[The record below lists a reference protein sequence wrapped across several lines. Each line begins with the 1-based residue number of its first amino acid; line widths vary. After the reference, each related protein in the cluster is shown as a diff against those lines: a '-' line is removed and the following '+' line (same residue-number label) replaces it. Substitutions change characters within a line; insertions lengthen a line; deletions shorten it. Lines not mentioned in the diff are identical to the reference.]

1 MALPPIGPT
10 ATGSPLLDA
19 IGQAI
24 PQIAGGEMLP
34 GASAGAAALPPGPGT
49 PTGPGD
55 EYTVTTPPGE
65 DVMKRERPEPDERR
79 KHLVGSLVDMIKQAK
94 NHWSKTFRKMEDDQ
108 RFCAGQQWPEDPK
121 KLAYNDTYDDDLYV
135 ANITLQHVQKRVA
148 ALYAKNPKAVAK
160 KRQRLLATTWDG
172 SLESLAQAES
182 TVKQAQAALM
192 GMPAGVPGMPP
203 GGPPGAA
210 GAPPGL
216 PPGAGGGEAPPGA
229 PPGASGMP
237 MMPPPPPPMPAP
249 EEMLNAQAVLAD
261 AQAVKQQMQMLNK
274 IGRTLE
280 ILYNYEI
287 SEQIPSFKSAM
298 KMTVRRAATSGVGW
312 TRLGF
317 QRIMGPSPDRDTRL
331 ADMQQQM
338 DLVQRISADIADG
351 EVDIDS
357 ASAEQM
363 RLTMEAIQQEGDIIL
378 REGLQFSWPKSTA
391 IIPDPRVVQ
400 LRDFLGADWVAEEY
414 ILTVNE
420 IKETY
425 QVDVGKAHTTYTRTD
440 TGTDYERARVA
451 WSTSGGTDPHV
462 DEGDS
467 ENCVVWEM
475 YNKRD
480 GLVYVICD
488 GYPDFLREPANP
500 DTYTERFFPW
510 YLTAFNEADG
520 QVYPPSDVSLIR
532 PMQRELNRAR
542 QGLREHRFA
551 NRPKMA
557 YAEGVLSE
565 DDVDVLRMHP
575 VNALIAIAGLQPG
588 QDINQVLQAIK
599 GVPVDPNLYEVN
611 PVFQDLMRAV
621 GDQEADLGGTGGATA
636 TESNIAASAK
646 STALSSAIDDIDDTL
661 TGIARAAGQILLLN
675 MSEEMVKGIVGP
687 GAMWPTLT
695 KAEVSKEI
703 YLEIEAGSSG
713 RPNQAQQLQ
722 NFERLAPILMQLP
735 GVKPQFLAK
744 EAIRRMDD
752 NIDVD
757 EAVAEGLPSV
767 TAMNGGKMPGMPGG
781 GDPNAQGP
789 QGANNNPAAP
799 APRPDSPT
807 PPMKPANGTVGNFN

>member
-1 MALPPIGPT
+1 MAFN
-10 ATGSPLLDA
+10 DVY
-19 IGQAI
+19 
-24 PQIAGGEMLP
+24 
-34 GASAGAAALPPGPGT
+34 
-49 PTGPGD
+49 D
-55 EYTVTTPPGE
+55 E
-65 DVMKRERPEPDERR
+65 
-79 KHLVGSLVDMIKQAK
+79 
-94 NHWSKTFRKMEDDQ
+94 
-108 RFCAGQQWPEDPK
+108 
-121 KLAYNDTYDDDLYV
+121 DLYV

-160 KRQRLLATTWDG
+160 KRPRLLATTWDG
-172 SLESLAQAES
+172 SMESLAQAEA
-182 TVKQAQAALM
+182 TIKQAQAALM
-192 GMPAGVPGMPP
+192 GAPAGVPGMPP
-203 GGPPGAA
+203 GGPPGSPL
-210 GAPPGL
+210 GAPP
-216 PPGAGGGEAPPGA
+216 PGGEAPPGA
-229 PPGASGMP
+229 PPGMPGMP
-237 MMPPPPPPMPAP
+237 MMPAPPPPMPPP
-249 EEMLNAQAVLAD
+249 EEMLNAQAVMAD
-261 AQAVKQQMQMLNK
+261 AQSVKQQMQMLNK

-280 ILYNYEI
+280 ILYSYEV
-287 SEQIPSFKSAM
+287 SEQVPSFKSAM

-312 TRLGF
+312 TRIGF
-317 QRIMGPSPDRDTRL
+317 QRIMGMSPDRDTRL
-331 ADMQQQM
+331 ADMQRQM
-338 DLVQRISADIADG
+338 DLVQRVSADIADG
-351 EVDIDS
+351 ELDTDS
-357 ASAEQM
+357 ASAEEM
-363 RLTMEAIQQEGDIIL
+363 RLAMEAIQQEDEIIL

-391 IIPDPRVVQ
+391 IIVDPRTVQ

-414 ILTVNE
+414 ILTINE

-425 QVDVGKAHTTYTRTD
+425 QVDVGKSHTSYERMD
-440 TGTDYERARVA
+440 TGTDYERARA
-451 WSTSGGTDPHV
+451 SWSTSGEDPNV
-462 DEGDS
+462 DDGDS
-467 ENCVVWEM
+467 DNCVVWEM

-480 GLVYVICD
+480 GLVYILCD
-488 GYPDFLREPANP
+488 GYPDFLREPSAP
-500 DTYTERFFPW
+500 DIFIERFFPW
-510 YLTAFNEADG
+510 FMTAFNEVDG
-520 QVYPPSDVSLIR
+520 RVYPISDVSLIR
-532 PMQRELNRAR
+532 PMQRELNRSR

-646 STALSSAIDDIDDTL
+646 GSALSSAIDDIDDTL

-675 MSEEMVKGIVGP
+675 MSEEMVKNIVGP

-703 YLEIEAGSSG
+703 YLEVEAGSSG

-752 NIDVD
+752 TIDVD

-767 TAMNGGKMPGMPGG
+767 TSMNGGKMPGMPGQ
-781 GDPNAQGP
+781 GDPSAQGP

-799 APRPDSPT
+799 QPRPDAPT
-807 PPMKPANGTVGNFN
+807 APMKPPAGAVGNFN

>member
-10 ATGSPLLDA
+10 ATGSPILDA
-19 IGQAI
+19 LGQMI
-24 PQIAGGEMLP
+24 PQIVGGEMPP
-34 GASAGAAALPPGPGT
+34 GAGMSVGPQPGV

-55 EYTVTTPPGE
+55 EYSHTTPAGE
-65 DVMKRERPEPDERR
+65 NVLQRERPEPDERR
-79 KHLVGSLVDMIKQAK
+79 KHLVGSLSDMIKQAK
-94 NHWSKTFRKMEDDQ
+94 SHWQKTFRKMEDDQ
-108 RFCAGQQWPEDPK
+108 KFCAGAQWPEDPK
-121 KLAYNDTYDDDLYV
+121 KMAFNDVYDEDLYV

-160 KRQRLLATTWDG
+160 KRPRLLATTWDG
-172 SLESLAQAES
+172 SMESLAQAEA
-182 TVKQAQAALM
+182 TIKQAQAALM
-192 GMPAGVPGMPP
+192 GAPAGIPGMPP
-203 GGPPGAA
+203 GG
-210 GAPPGL
+210 GL
-216 PPGAGGGEAPPGA
+216 GAPPGA
-229 PPGASGMP
+229 PPGSPGAPPPGAPPGVPGMP
-237 MMPPPPPPMPAP
+237 MMAPPPPPMPPP

-280 ILYNYEI
+280 ILYSYEV
-287 SEQIPSFKSAM
+287 SEQVPSFKSAM

-312 TRLGF
+312 TRIGF
-317 QRIMGPSPDRDTRL
+317 QRIMGMSPDRDTRL
-331 ADMQQQM
+331 ADMQRQM

-351 EVDIDS
+351 ETNTDS
-357 ASAEQM
+357 ASAEEM
-363 RLTMEAIQQEGDIIL
+363 RLAMEAIQQEDEIIL

-391 IIPDPRVVQ
+391 IIVDPRVVQ
-400 LRDFLGADWVAEEY
+400 LRDFLGADWAAEEY

-425 QVDVGKAHTTYTRTD
+425 QIDVGKSHTSYERLD
-440 TGTDYERARVA
+440 TGTDYERARTS
-451 WSTSGGTDPHV
+451 WSTSGEDPNV
-462 DEGDS
+462 DDGDS
-467 ENCVVWEM
+467 DNCVVWEM
-475 YNKRD
+475 FNKRD
-480 GLVYVICD
+480 GLVYILCD
-488 GYPDFLREPANP
+488 GYPDFLREPSAP
-500 DTYTERFFPW
+500 DVFIERFFPW
-510 YLTAFNEADG
+510 FMTAFNEVDG
-520 QVYPPSDVSLIR
+520 RVYPVSDVSLIR
-532 PMQRELNRAR
+532 PMQRELNRSR

-575 VNALIAIAGLQPG
+575 VNALIAISGLQPG

-661 TGIARAAGQILLLN
+661 TGLARAAGQILLLN
-675 MSEEMVKGIVGP
+675 MSEEMVKNIVGP

-703 YLEIEAGSSG
+703 YLEVEAGSSG

-752 NIDVD
+752 TIDVD

-767 TAMNGGKMPGMPGG
+767 TAMNGGKMPGMPGQ

-799 APRPDSPT
+799 QPQPSAPT
-807 PPMKPANGTVGNFN
+807 APMKPPAGAVGNFN